1 MVTVGMALIMGMM
14 VLLLLVMVN
23 CVDGGDYSGDG
34 VAGDVDGEVM
44 MKAVNVVTIVMVVM
58 VLVMAEA

>member
-1 MVTVGMALIMGMM
+1 MALIMGMM
-14 VLLLLVMVN
+14 VLLVMVN

-44 MKAVNVVTIVMVVM
+44 MKAVSVVTIVMVVM